1 MEQVYVVTGAAG
13 HLGSTIVRE
22 LISGGHIVRGLLL
35 PGEQPAIPEAE
46 YIYGDIRKPESL
58 RPLLR
63 REGDQQL
70 NVIHTAGIVDIS
82 GKESDILWD
91 VNVEGTKNMLACSQ
105 EYRVERFVYT
115 SSVHAIPEPVG
126 GGIVTEID
134 HFDPEA
140 VSGGYAKTK
149 AAATQAVLYAAQT
162 GVPAVVVHP
171 SGILGP
177 YDLGRN
183 YLVQMILDFME
194 GRLPACVRGGYDMV
208 DVRDV
213 ASGCI
218 KAIKHGKVGQCY
230 ILSGAYAEIQ
240 EMLKIAGI
248 LIGKHCPPLISTP
261 LARAA
266 EPLLCYW
273 AKTKGRRP
281 LYTRYS
287 LDTLSCNVRFSSQ
300 RARSELSYSARSMK
314 ATVRDT
320 VAWLMANRPEE

>member
-1 MEQVYVVTGAAG
+1 MEQVYIVTGAAG

-22 LISGGHIVRGLLL
+22 LINGGHIVRGLLL

-63 REGDQQL
+63 REGEQQL

-105 EYRVERFVYT
+105 EFHVERFVYT

-126 GGIVTEID
+126 EETVTEVD
-134 HFDPEA
+134 HFDPAA

-149 AAATQAVLYAAQT
+149 AAATQTVLDAVQT
-162 GVPAVVVHP
+162 GFPAIVVHP

-177 YDLGRN
+177 YDQGSN
-183 YLVQMILDFME
+183 HLVQMILDFME
-194 GRLPACVRGGYDMV
+194 GRLPACVHGGYDMV

-213 ASGCI
+213 ASGCVQ
-218 KAIKHGKVGQCY
+218 AVEHGKIGQCY
-230 ILSGAYAEIQ
+230 ILSGTYAEIQ
-240 EMLKIAGI
+240 EILKIAGI
-248 LIGKHCPPLISTP
+248 LIGKHCPPVIPTP
-261 LARAA
+261 LARTV

-300 RARSELSYSARSMK
+300 RAKSELNYSARSLK

-320 VAWLMANRPEE
+320 VAWLMDNRSEK